1 METTQG
7 IFEQGK
13 DEGGVVRGY
22 VSILMGFMPLKQCR
36 VRDAFVSPQGA
47 APMKRP
53 TNAFADIFFVG
64 MPFAC

>member
-1 METTQG
+1 M
-7 IFEQGK
+7 
-13 DEGGVVRGY
+13 
-22 VSILMGFMPLKQCR
+22 SILMGFMPLKQCR

-64 MPFAC
+64 IPFAC